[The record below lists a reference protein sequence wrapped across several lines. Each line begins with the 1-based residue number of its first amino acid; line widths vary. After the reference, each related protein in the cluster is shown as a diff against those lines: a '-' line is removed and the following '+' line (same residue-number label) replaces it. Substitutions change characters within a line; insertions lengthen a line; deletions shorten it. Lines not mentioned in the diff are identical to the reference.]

1 MNFNLM
7 EYRRPALLLSL
18 VLVVLSLGLLLFRGL
33 NLGIDFTGGNV
44 IQVEFGNRPDVAEVR
59 EVVSAVVAKGAMI
72 QNFGETGI
80 IIRTNED
87 TEGSREQVVK
97 VLQGK
102 YADMKVIGFEKV
114 GPVVGRE
121 LRNQAIVGISIALVA
136 ILIYITVRFQFRFA
150 VVSVVPLV
158 HDVIIALGFFS
169 LTQMEIA
176 SSFIAAL
183 LTIVGYSLNNTI
195 IILDRIRENWRDLP
209 KAGIVEL
216 VNRSVNQTLYD
227 TVVEFNRMNE
237 NAKQLRDGKHRTYY
251 QIANF
256 SINEVFVRTIN
267 TTLTTLFPVIALCV
281 WGGPVLQA
289 FSYAMLV
296 GIIAG
301 TYSSIFV
308 ATGALIEWW
317 LRKPE

>member
-1 MNFNLM
+1 MKAVNLM
-7 EYRRPALLLSL
+7 GHRKPALLLSL
-18 VLVVLSLGLLLFRGL
+18 VLVVASLGLLLVRGL

-44 IQVEFGNRPDVAEVR
+44 IQVEFENRPDVAEVR

-72 QNFGETGI
+72 QNFGEKGV

-102 YADMKVIGFEKV
+102 YADLKVIGFEKV

-121 LRNQAIVGISIALVA
+121 LRNQAVVGIAIALVA
-136 ILIYITVRFQFRFA
+136 ILVYITVRFQFRFA

-158 HDVIIALGFFS
+158 HDVVVALGFFS
-169 LTQMEIA
+169 LTQMEIS

-209 KAGIVEL
+209 KSGIVEL
-216 VNRSVNQTLYD
+216 VNRSVNQTLSR
-227 TVVEFNRMNE
+227 TV
-237 NAKQLRDGKHRTYY
+237 
-251 QIANF
+251 
-256 SINEVFVRTIN
+256 N

-281 WGGPVLQA
+281 WGGPVLAA

-317 LRKPE
+317 LWKPE

>member
-1 MNFNLM
+1 MKNNFNFKFM
-7 EYRRPALLLSL
+7 SFRRPALCISLIL
-18 VLVVLSLGLLLFRGL
+18 VLISFGFLFTRGL

-44 IQVEFGNRPDVAEVR
+44 IQAEFAGELPDIAKVR

-72 QNFGETGI
+72 QNFGEKGI

-87 TEGSREQVVK
+87 TDESRQQVVD
-97 VLQGK
+97 VLNKNFTG
-102 YADMKVIGFEKV
+102 MTITGFEKV
-114 GPVVGRE
+114 GPVIGGE
-121 LRNQAIVGISIALVA
+121 LRQQAFIGVMIALIA
-136 ILIYITVRFQFRFA
+136 ILIYITLRFQFRFA

-169 LTQMEIA
+169 ITQMEIS
-176 SSFIAAL
+176 SSFIAAI

-195 IILDRIRENWRDLP
+195 IILDRIRENWRDLSHE
-209 KAGIVEL
+209 GIAEL
-216 VNRSVNQTLYD
+216 VNKSVNQTL
-227 TVVEFNRMNE
+227 
-237 NAKQLRDGKHRTYY
+237 A
-251 QIANF
+251 
-256 SINEVFVRTIN
+256 RTIN

-301 TYSSIFV
+301 TWSSMFV
-308 ATGALIEWW
+308 ATGFLIEWY
-317 LRKPE
+317 LAKPEGKAKR